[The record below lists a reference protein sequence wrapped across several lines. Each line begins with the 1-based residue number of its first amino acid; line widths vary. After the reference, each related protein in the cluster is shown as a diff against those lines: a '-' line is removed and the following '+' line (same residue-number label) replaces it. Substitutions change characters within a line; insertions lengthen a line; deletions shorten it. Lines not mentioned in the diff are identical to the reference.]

1 MAGIKCYSDWRPGLY
16 LQVFNAIVNRVESA
30 GKFLDTRTINRI
42 KLQTLQLLE
51 NRMEPYLKKLV
62 ADYLAENKNLSH
74 VSPDFRLEVK
84 LTAASDSALVI
95 ISSDKWDDLPDWALG
110 ELAEALY
117 AYLHEKTMWIG
128 GSADYIMFIQ
138 KMARD
143 LCTEIND
150 GKIA

>member
-16 LQVFNAIVNRVESA
+16 LQVFNAIVNRVEST

-42 KLQTLQLLE
+42 KRQTLQLLE

-62 ADYLAENKNLSH
+62 ADYLAENKSLSH
-74 VSPDFRLEVK
+74 VSPDFILEVK

-95 ISSDKWDDLPDWALG
+95 ISSDKWDDLPEWALG
-110 ELAEALY
+110 ELDEALY

-128 GSADYIMFIQ
+128 GNSDYIMFIQ

-143 LCTEIND
+143 LCAEISD